1 VIEQYKSKVMSWRLV
16 PDIRK
21 RSVTSFHYH
30 ILVPVMNHDKAEI
43 TSSAR
48 RYLKLRKKVFYDKVQ
63 LVTGTDE
70 AVFLWLA
77 CLLPE
82 ERATR
87 GLFDDAQRSMEECL
101 AIFEDVTVVRRKAAG
116 S

>member
-1 VIEQYKSKVMSWRLV
+1 MIEQYKSKVMAWSLV

-30 ILVPVMNHDKAEI
+30 ILVPVMNHDKTEI
-43 TSSAR
+43 TSSAK
-48 RYLKLRKKVFYDKVQ
+48 RYLRLRKKLFYDKVQ
-63 LVTGTDE
+63 LVIGTDE
-70 AVFLWLA
+70 AVFLWMA

-82 ERATR
+82 ERPTR
-87 GLFDDAQRSMEECL
+87 ALFDDAQRAMEECL
-101 AIFEDVTVVRRKAAG
+101 AIFEDVTVERRKAPR

>member
-1 VIEQYKSKVMSWRLV
+1 
-16 PDIRK
+16 
-21 RSVTSFHYH
+21 
-30 ILVPVMNHDKAEI
+30 MNHDKTEI
-43 TSSAR
+43 TASAK
-48 RYLKLRKKVFYDKVQ
+48 RYLRLRKKLFYDKVQ

-82 ERATR
+82 ERPMRA
-87 GLFDDAQRSMEECL
+87 LFDDAQRSMEECL
-101 AIFEDVTVVRRKAAG
+101 AIFEEVTIERRRALR